1 MSSSSVHDAD
11 CRKRPQESHLAPLSK
26 RNKGEEEDSRPSQ
39 HSSVSLRVPEVE
51 FEMEAE
57 GARGTEIPAVAN
69 RGRNK
74 RAPSTRNA
82 SSTPPVVEEEEERE
96 ESPML
101 KKKVCDCDTLEVCC
115 VEDDVDSVSLWVPW
129 ERDSVPLGG
138 DSVPLGGD
146 SVPLGGDSVPL
157 GGDSVPLGGDSVPLG
172 GDSVPL
178 GGDSVPLGGDS
189 VPLGGDSVPLGEGQ
203 CAIGR
208 G

>member
-74 RAPSTRNA
+74 RPPSTRNA
-82 SSTPPVVEEEEERE
+82 SSTPPVVVEEEERE

-115 VEDDVDSVSLWVPW
+115 VEGDVDSVSLWVPW
-129 ERDSVPLGG
+129 RRGQCAIGRGIVCHWER
-138 DSVPLGGD
+138 
-146 SVPLGGDSVPL
+146 
-157 GGDSVPLGGDSVPLG
+157 
-172 GDSVPL
+172 
-178 GGDSVPLGGDS
+178 
-189 VPLGGDSVPLGEGQ
+189 DSVPLGEGQ
-203 CAIGR
+203 CHWEGDR
-208 G
+208 GIVCH